1 MVENLAESP
10 GMCSDGLG
18 SAPIEIP
25 KEGVFSWER
34 EQERDERRRLWSGW
48 RRKESSASFTARDL
62 GPTTTRDLGP
72 TRATRADSPR
82 LTRERSA
89 RSADGPTPQRGRSV
103 IASRTSSTAPS
114 ANDPRGRSL
123 KRWWTV
129 RQVPRTVR
137 PTAAGSPT
145 NLFKFSLIYSK
156 IKIWICIFWDHCSSI
171 MKKTCH
177 MMQCNYYARKICE
190 KQASKELEN

>member
-1 MVENLAESP
+1 MTWWRISRRVRACARTVWGVPQSKSP
-10 GMCSDGLG
+10 RRG
-18 SAPIEIP
+18 S
-25 KEGVFSWER
+25 FLER

-156 IKIWICIFWDHCSSI
+156 IKI
-171 MKKTCH
+171 
-177 MMQCNYYARKICE
+177 
-190 KQASKELEN
+190 